1 MDTASIQVTDEDTE
15 ARRKCLTLKKCLSQ
29 SVPSATNLLRRS
41 FVLHSHP
48 KQNGQK
54 KKKKIFKNVLKLCV

>member
-1 MDTASIQVTDEDTE
+1 MATAIIQVTDEDTE
-15 ARRKCLTLKKCLSQ
+15 ARRKCLSLKKCLSQ

-41 FVLHSHP
+41 FVLHSRP

-54 KKKKIFKNVLKLCV
+54 KKDF